1 MKNKCAIVLNGGGAR
16 ASYQAGALRALYEII
31 KIDQNL
37 FEIITG
43 NSAGAINSVYLASNA
58 EDWGA
63 STQSLVDL
71 WKRIK
76 PEDVFDLSHYTMTK
90 LGSKWMKG
98 TFFRNVEDNTTLNGL
113 LNTDPLR
120 RTIEREVDFKKIRE
134 HIYLGNLNGLSLSTT
149 NYYSG
154 ASVVFFDGDKKI
166 EERSK
171 PDRIMMRTEFSSD
184 HIMASTAIPLFFPPV
199 KIGNSFFGD
208 GCIRQITPLSPAI
221 DLGARKIIAIG
232 IRFQQ
237 TVEEQIL
244 KTLKENSMPQISQ
257 IAGVMMNSIFLDSLD
272 ADYAR
277 LSKINTI
284 VEMMGPR
291 SPWRYIPILMLK
303 PSRDLGAMTEKLG
316 KELPTMLRYFLR
328 TIGVTGQSGLDLM
341 SYLAFDSSYT
351 EQIAELG
358 YEDTL
363 KEKHRILNFFD
374 S

>member
-1 MKNKCAIVLNGGGAR
+1 METRNAIVLNGGGAR

-31 KIDQNL
+31 KKDQNL

-43 NSAGAINSVYLASNA
+43 NSAGAINAAYMASNA

-63 STQSLVDL
+63 STQSLLDL

-76 PEDVFDLSHYTMTK
+76 PEDVYDLSHYTMTK
-90 LGSKWMKG
+90 LGTKWMKG
-98 TFFRNVEDNTTLNGL
+98 TFLRTEDGKDSINGL

-120 RTIEREVDFKKIRE
+120 KTIEREMDFKKIKE
-134 HIYLGNLNGLSLSTT
+134 HFALGNLNGLSLSTT

-154 ASVVFFDGDKKI
+154 ASVIFFDGTDVV

-171 PDRIMMRTEFSSD
+171 PDKIIMRTEIKAE
-184 HIMASTAIPLFFPPV
+184 HVMASSAIPLFFSPV
-199 KIGNSFFGD
+199 KINGSYFGD

-221 DLGARKIIAIG
+221 DLGAKKIIAIS
-232 IRFQQ
+232 IRHQQ
-237 TVEEQIL
+237 TVEGMVE
-244 KTLKENSMPQISQ
+244 KTLKRNPVPQLSQ
-257 IAGVMMNSIFLDSLD
+257 VAGVMMNSIFLDSLD
-272 ADYAR
+272 ADYER

-284 VEMMGPR
+284 VELMGPK

-303 PSRDLGAMTEKLG
+303 PSRDLGVMTEKLN

-328 TIGVTGQSGLDLM
+328 TIGVTGQSGLDLL

-363 KEKHRILNFFD
+363 KQKKRVLNFID
-374 S
+374 G